1 MSDIRVESVS
11 SPLLLENISP
21 LTLLKK
27 KISKMPGS
35 VQRGGRARAG
45 VGAEAGAGVGAEARG
60 GAALRLDLRDADVP
74 QVGYARFN

>member
-1 MSDIRVESVS
+1 
-11 SPLLLENISP
+11 
-21 LTLLKK
+21 
-27 KISKMPGS
+27 MPGS
-35 VQRGGRARAG
+35 VQRGGRARAGVGAEAGAGVGAEAGGG